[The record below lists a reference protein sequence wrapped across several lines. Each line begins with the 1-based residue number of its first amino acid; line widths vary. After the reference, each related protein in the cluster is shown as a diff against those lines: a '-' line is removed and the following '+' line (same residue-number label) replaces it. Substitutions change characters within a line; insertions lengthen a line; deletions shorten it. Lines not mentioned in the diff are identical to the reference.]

1 MIERILV
8 SDGYLTWAGSR
19 VQAAVGRGGIVW
31 AKREGDGA
39 TPVGTFP
46 LRCLLY
52 RADRLPL
59 PYTGLATAAIHPSDG
74 WSDDPR
80 DLLYNQAVPLP
91 HPYSHER
98 LWREDGVYDV
108 VVPLGYNDNPPVP
121 GLGSAIFLHCA
132 RPDYSPTEGC
142 VAVALPDLLR
152 LVADCGPATV
162 IEISG
167 AT

>member
-1 MIERILV
+1 MIPRIAV
-8 SDGYLTWAGSR
+8 SDGQLSWPGGR
-19 VQAAVGRGGIVW
+19 VRAAVGRGGLSYT
-31 AKREGDGA
+31 KREGDGS

-52 RADRLPL
+52 RPDRLAMPR
-59 PYTGLATAAIHPSDG
+59 TGLVVSPIHPSDG

-98 LWREDGVYDV
+98 LWRDDGVYDLI
-108 VVPLGYNDNPPVP
+108 VPLGYNDDPPVP

-132 RPDYSPTEGC
+132 RPDFSPTEGC
-142 VAVALPDLLR
+142 VAVALPDLLA
-152 LVADCGPATV
+152 LLAECGPETLM
-162 IEISG
+162 EIRG
-167 AT
+167 A

>member
-1 MIERILV
+1 MIERIRV
-8 SDGYLTWAGSR
+8 SEGYLSWPGGR
-19 VQAAVGRGGIVW
+19 VRAAIGKGGLAW

-39 TPVGTFP
+39 TPIGTFP

-52 RADRLPL
+52 RTDRLPA
-59 PYTGLATAAIHPSDG
+59 PQTGLMVWPIHPSDG

-80 DLLYNQAVPLP
+80 DMLYNQSVPLP

-98 LWREDGVYDV
+98 LWRDDGVYDV
-108 VVPLGYNDNPPVP
+108 IVPLGYNDDPPVP

-152 LVADCGPATV
+152 LVAECGPETLM
-162 IEISG
+162 EIS
-167 AT
+167 AAP